1 MNAWLFDYFLAITDK
16 NMGRR
21 AVVRGSIMEAVIDF
35 SIWALF
41 SRATLPVKLVIIL
54 LIGMSIWSWTIAINK
69 RLALNVARKRAAKFD
84 QSFWSGEPLDELFDQ
99 IATTPKGGSE
109 LIFTAGMTE
118 WRRSHRDDGALIAGA
133 QSRIERSMDVALSK
147 EANYLQSSLGVLASI
162 GSVAP
167 FIGLFGTVWGIMNAF
182 IEIAAQQNTNLAVVA
197 PGIAE
202 ALLAT
207 GLGLLA
213 AIPAVVFYNYLSA
226 SSDRVIANY
235 EAFSDEFSTILSRQ
249 LGG

>member
-1 MNAWLFDYFLAITDK
+1 
-16 NMGRR
+16 
-21 AVVRGSIMEAVIDF
+21 MEAAIDF

-41 SRATLPVKLVIIL
+41 SRATLPVQLVMIL
-54 LIGMSIWSWTIAINK
+54 LIGLSVWSWTIAINK
-69 RLALNVARKRAAKFD
+69 RLVLGVARRRAAAFD
-84 QSFWSGEPLDELFDQ
+84 QSFWSGDPLDELFDQ
-99 IATTPKGGSE
+99 ISASPKGGSE

-118 WRRSHRDDGALIAGA
+118 WRRSYREDGAMIAGA

-147 EANYLQSSLGVLASI
+147 QANQLQNNLGALASI

-213 AIPAVVFYNYLSA
+213 AIPAVVFYNNLSA
-226 SSDRVIANY
+226 GSDRLIASY
-235 EAFSDEFSTILSRQ
+235 EAFADEFSTILSRQ

>member
-1 MNAWLFDYFLAITDK
+1 
-16 NMGRR
+16 
-21 AVVRGSIMEAVIDF
+21 MEAAIDF

-41 SRATLPVKLVIIL
+41 SRATLPVQLVMIL
-54 LIGMSIWSWTIAINK
+54 LIGLSVWSWTIAINK
-69 RLALNVARKRAAKFD
+69 RLALIVARRRAAKFD
-84 QSFWSGEPLDELFDQ
+84 QSFWSGEPLDKLFDQ
-99 IATTPKGGSE
+99 ISGIPKGGSE
-109 LIFTAGMTE
+109 LIFNAGMTE
-118 WRRSHRDDGALIAGA
+118 WRRSHRDDGAMIAGA

-147 EANYLQSSLGVLASI
+147 QASELQSSLGVLASI

-213 AIPAVVFYNYLSA
+213 AIPAVVFYNHLSA
-226 SSDRVIANY
+226 ASDRVIASY
-235 EAFSDEFSTILSRQ
+235 EAFADEFSTILSRQ

>member
-1 MNAWLFDYFLAITDK
+1 MNAWLFDCFLAITDK
-16 NMGRR
+16 NIGRR
-21 AVVRGSIMEAVIDF
+21 AIVRGSIMEAAIDF

-69 RLALNVARKRAAKFD
+69 RLALNVARRRATKFD
-84 QSFWSGEPLDELFDQ
+84 QSFWSGEPLDQLFDQ
-99 IATTPKGGSE
+99 ISTTPKGGSE
-109 LIFTAGMTE
+109 LIFTAGMIE
-118 WRRSHRDDGALIAGA
+118 WRRSHRDDGAMIAGA

-235 EAFSDEFSTILSRQ
+235 EAFADEFSTILSRQ

>member
-1 MNAWLFDYFLAITDK
+1 
-16 NMGRR
+16 
-21 AVVRGSIMEAVIDF
+21 METAIDF

-41 SRATLPVKLVIIL
+41 SRATLPVQLVMIL
-54 LIGMSIWSWTIAINK
+54 LIGLSVWSWTIAINK
-69 RLALNVARKRAAKFD
+69 RLALIVARRRVAKFD
-84 QSFWSGEPLDELFDQ
+84 QSFWSGDPLDELFDR
-99 IATTPKGGSE
+99 ISGSPSGGSE

-118 WRRSHRDDGALIAGA
+118 WHRSHRDDGAMIAGA

-147 EANYLQSSLGVLASI
+147 QASELQSSLGVLASI

-213 AIPAVVFYNYLSA
+213 AIPAVVFYNHLSA
-226 SSDRVIANY
+226 ASDRVIANY
-235 EAFSDEFSTILSRQ
+235 EAFADEFSTILSRQ
-249 LGG
+249 FGG

>member
-1 MNAWLFDYFLAITDK
+1 
-16 NMGRR
+16 
-21 AVVRGSIMEAVIDF
+21 MEAAIDF

-41 SRATLPVKLVIIL
+41 SRATLPVQLVMIL
-54 LIGMSIWSWTIAINK
+54 LIGLSVWSWTIAINK
-69 RLALNVARKRAAKFD
+69 RLVLGVARRRAAAFD
-84 QSFWSGEPLDELFDQ
+84 QSFWSGDPLDELFDQ
-99 IATTPKGGSE
+99 ISASPKGGSE

-118 WRRSHRDDGALIAGA
+118 WRRSHREDGAMIAGA
-133 QSRIERSMDVALSK
+133 QSRIERSMDVALGK
-147 EANYLQSSLGVLASI
+147 QANQLQNNLGALASI

-213 AIPAVVFYNYLSA
+213 AIPAVVFYNNLSA
-226 SSDRVIANY
+226 GSDRLIASY
-235 EAFSDEFSTILSRQ
+235 EAFADEFSTILSRQ